1 MNYIDDENQHN
12 INLNKQMK
20 KNMKIKS
27 LRLFIGISIF
37 GGLSSAYL
45 MKDKNKEYV
54 VKVSENFKNSIYDDN
69 NLLKQNEDTKNKN
82 FEDKNITNKTIKKIT
97 KLEIDMDKNNDLLM
111 LLDCVSVNK
120 LKISNA
126 QELTSKDI
134 EVINKSS
141 IENIYLSFNQNG
153 VILKNKEKFDIARFK
168 NKNIKIDNDI
178 LNFDEVKNIIF
189 LNYIENAVKS
199 QFNIL
204 NYDKYKKIDDNLNK
218 ILKDLKVDQIA
229 DDWDKT
235 LVIANYICDHLFYDK
250 TLKEYISKNDSFIAN
265 SIEKEKAQEY
275 NDNTIS
281 SVLSSDIYLQTEG
294 ICINY
299 SSLFTSLCYKSGI
312 EIYNV
317 TGIDKDINYA
327 HAYNLIKVDGKY
339 KYIDL
344 TDSDNNFLTN
354 IYLTNYIIG
363 DKEIYSKKYYSDIL
377 KERLLIETNDM
388 KYISDITPENINESP
403 VKNIVIYN
411 ENIAGEKVC
420 NLRRDFFIPSIIGM
434 SSATVA
440 TLLSIG
446 EQKIKRKK

>member
-1 MNYIDDENQHN
+1 MNYIDDVNQHN
-12 INLNKQMK
+12 IKVDKKLK

-27 LRLFIGISIF
+27 LKLFIGISIF

-45 MKDKNKEYV
+45 MKDKNNEYV
-54 VKVSENFKNSIYDDN
+54 VKVSEDFKNSIYEDN
-69 NLLKQNEDTKNKN
+69 DLLKQNEYSEKKNY
-82 FEDKNITNKTIKKIT
+82 EDKNITNKVIRKIT
-97 KLEIDMDKNNDLLM
+97 RLDIDMHKNNDLLM
-111 LLDCVSVNK
+111 LLDCVNVNN

-126 QELTSKDI
+126 QELTNEDI
-134 EVINKSS
+134 EIINKSS
-141 IENIYLSFNQNG
+141 IENIYLSFNPNL
-153 VILKNKEKFDIARFK
+153 VILKDKETFDIARFK
-168 NKNIKIDNDI
+168 NKNIKVDNGI

-189 LNYIENAVKS
+189 LNYIKNAEES
-199 QFNIL
+199 QLKVFD
-204 NYDKYKKIDDNLNK
+204 YDKYKEIDDNLNK
-218 ILKDLKVDQIA
+218 ILKDLKVDQID

-250 TLKEYISKNDSFIAN
+250 SIREYISKNDSFLNGSA
-265 SIEKEKAQEY
+265 EKEKAQEY
-275 NDNTIS
+275 NENTIS
-281 SVLSSDIYLQTEG
+281 SVLSSDIYFQTEG

-317 TGIDKDINYA
+317 KGIDKDINYA

-440 TLLSIG
+440 TLLTIG